1 MISNSDKIKLN
12 DSIKE
17 LLINIDNDINLVNNI
32 EDYYIPLPSNP
43 ELDIKV
49 DNEIETIRKG
59 YDVIV
64 FLMREFLEIH
74 KEKII
79 RNLVKKNLLSYTNIE
94 ELSQE
99 DSQLLNYLF
108 NYASKYVDEYV
119 NEMDILS
126 RYYEFIFKEAYKI
139 ITNNAFII
147 DYDINSKLL
156 SYNLYS
162 YRLKDDSTMSIDLH
176 TNKYYWG
183 IGNYQF
189 YDPKAKM
196 ITELSISPY
205 RLRGFDSM
213 IEKYRDNYN
222 YLVGVYYESK
232 SKKRNDLADMQ
243 IGISG
248 SFIWYSVNRDDPYA
262 FYIERPECAAQRE
275 LYEEARMFFNLED
288 IKPELKPDV
297 DNRKEKR
304 LVYSFF
310 VDTKDIQF
318 IDKKT
323 ANEIFKRKD
332 RFIPVDNIFNYFENE
347 FKSSGTDKT
356 NIFKNRGGYYTVK
369 KKGNVFENESIKVS
383 ILVAGNDL
391 RHVLNAAYHSE
402 IDSNDNIRMISCVG
416 KNIDIKK
423 YVNSKEYRALVNEKI
438 NNLSEKEKSEYIFAK
453 KMAVLDKY

>member
-1 MISNSDKIKLN
+1 MISNGDKIKFVN
-12 DSIKE
+12 DSINE
-17 LLINIDNDINLVNNI
+17 LLITLDNDIDLVNNI
-32 EDYYIPLPSNP
+32 KDYYIPLPSNP
-43 ELDIKV
+43 ELDIKIG
-49 DNEIETIRKG
+49 EETVRKG
-59 YDVIV
+59 YYNIV
-64 FLMREFLEIH
+64 FLMGEFLEIH

-79 RNLVKKNLLSYTNIE
+79 RDSEANIE
-94 ELSQE
+94 ELSPE
-99 DSQLLNYLF
+99 DNQLLDYLF
-108 NYASKYVDEYV
+108 NHVRLKRKQYMHEYV
-119 NEMDILS
+119 NEMNILS

-162 YRLKDDSTMSIDLH
+162 YRLKEDSTMSIDLN

-196 ITELSISPY
+196 ITELSVSPY

-213 IEKYRDNYN
+213 IEKYRNSYN

-248 SFIWYSVNRDDPYA
+248 SFIWYSVNRDDQYA

-275 LYEEARMFFNLED
+275 LYEEGRMFFNLED

-323 ANEIFKRKD
+323 AEEIFKRKD

-391 RHVLNAAYHSE
+391 RHVLNAVYDSE
-402 IDSNDNIRMISCVG
+402 ISSNDNIRMISCVG

-438 NNLSEKEKSEYIFAK
+438 NNLSDKEKSDYIFAK
-453 KMAVLDKY
+453 KMAILDKY